1 MDKLQKLYYSPAGYQ
16 KGKTAASKLH
26 TKIPP
31 TASGAAPLTKQ
42 EIQYWLDRQPIY
54 QIYKPK
60 PKAIKFP
67 HYTQT
72 TPNNTHQIDLLFLP
86 HDQKYKYALTVI
98 DIASRYKEAQPLKTK
113 TPTEVSQ
120 AIQNIYDRSPL
131 NFPSVIMC
139 DKGREF
145 MGEFIKLMKKNNTKI
160 KYSLNKKKVA
170 FVERFNRT
178 LSEKL
183 FAHQYANEIE
193 SKEIILAN
201 EPKPGR
207 NLEWVD
213 RLPDVIAAMNDEV
226 TRMIDMKPVDAIKLE
241 SVKQPEYDDDTHE
254 EELSFDSVFRYLYKA
269 GEAEGDNRYRATD
282 PIWSVDFYYIDE
294 IRPVENQPTL
304 YTLQHM
310 PDDRTFTREQLQ
322 VIPVDTDE
330 SASSTD

>member
-16 KGKTAASKLH
+16 RGATAASKLYK
-26 TKIPP
+26 KIP
-31 TASGAAPLTKQ
+31 SLTKQ
-42 EIQYWLDRQPIY
+42 QIQHWLDQQPIY
-54 QIYKPK
+54 QIYKAK

-72 TPNNTHQIDLLFLP
+72 TPNHTHQIDLLFLP

-98 DIASRYKEAQPLKTK
+98 DIASRYKEAEPLKTK
-113 TPTEVSQ
+113 KASEVSQ
-120 AIQNIYDRSPL
+120 AIQSIYDRSPL
-131 NFPSVIMC
+131 NFPTVIMA
-139 DKGREF
+139 DFGHEF
-145 MGEFIKLMKKNNTKI
+145 MGEFIKLMQTHDTKI
-160 KYSLNKKKVA
+160 SRSLNKKKVA

-207 NLEWVD
+207 SLEWVD

-226 TRMIDMKPVDAIKLE
+226 TRMIDMKPVDAIKLK
-241 SVKQPEYDDDTHE
+241 SVEQPEYDDGTHE
-254 EELSFDSVFRYLYKA
+254 EDLPIDSVVRYLYKP

-294 IRPVENQPTL
+294 IRSFENQPSI
-304 YTLQHM
+304 YTLQGL
-310 PDDRTFTREQLQ
+310 PEDRTFTREQLQ
-322 VIPVDTDE
+322 VIPVDTEDE
-330 SASSTD
+330 RNNFL